1 MLEAAESPTQ
11 NLANQM
17 NEGAVTRSRRLEKEL
32 ALSQQQLRE
41 QMDAA
46 EMLIRQ
52 LATERDE
59 SRTQLSE
66 VEDSNRKLREE
77 LAVAQEQYLQLR
89 GSAVKAIRKMAWSGT
104 KAKLS

>member
-11 NLANQM
+11 DLATQM
-17 NEGAVTRSRRLEKEL
+17 NEGAVARSRRLEEEL

-52 LATERDE
+52 LAAERDE

-66 VEDSNRKLREE
+66 VEDRLRKVEEE
-77 LAVAQEQYLQLR
+77 LAATQERLQS
-89 GSAVKAIRKMAWSGT
+89 GSAQ
-104 KAKLS
+104 